1 MQLLKFD
8 WNPITGIDIVGNFK
22 LHFYSLMWVVAFILG
37 WYIMKR
43 IFTKE
48 KVSIDY
54 LDPLFIY
61 TVLATMLGARLGHVL
76 FYQSELISQD
86 FFSIFLPFKFKGGF
100 EFTGFQGLASHG
112 AAIGIIVGM
121 YLYRKKYKYKSLLWI
136 LDRIVI
142 TVASGAVFIR
152 IGNFINSE
160 IIGNV
165 VKNQDF
171 PLGVRFV
178 QNYYGAI
185 NQRRDI
191 TQETGI
197 RNVKKAY
204 AAVTEN
210 PKFQNLLDAVPYRH
224 PSQLYESFCYI
235 FVFLILWYF
244 YAKTP
249 KKDQSG
255 FLFGLFL
262 VLLWTIRF
270 FIEFTKEPQGEEYIN
285 WAGLNTG
292 QWLSIPFVII
302 GLYFMF
308 VYKPKTTNA

>member
-1 MQLLKFD
+1 MHALKFD

-22 LHFYSLMWVVAFILG
+22 IHFYSLMWVTAFVIG

-48 KVSIDY
+48 KVSLEY

-76 FYQSELISQD
+76 FYQSELISED

-112 AAIGIIVGM
+112 AAIGIIIGM
-121 YLYRKKYKYKSLLWI
+121 YLYRKKYSYKSVLWI

-160 IIGNV
+160 IIGKITDSN
-165 VKNQDF
+165 
-171 PLGVRFV
+171 LGVRFIQDQYYKSEIV
-178 QNYYGAI
+178 Q
-185 NQRRDI
+185 R
-191 TQETGI
+191 TGI
-197 RNVKKAY
+197 KDVQKAY
-204 AAVTEN
+204 NAVTDN
-210 PKFQNLLDAVPYRH
+210 AQFQNLLDAVPYRH

-235 FVFLILWYF
+235 FVFLILLYF
-244 YAKTP
+244 YTKTT
-249 KKDQSG
+249 KKDQPG

-285 WAGLNTG
+285 WFGLNTG
-292 QWLSIPFVII
+292 QWLSIPFVLI

-308 VYKPKTTNA
+308 VYKSKKAVK

>member
-1 MQLLKFD
+1 MYLLKFD
-8 WNPITGIDIVGNFK
+8 WNPITGIDIFGNFK
-22 LHFYSLMWVVAFILG
+22 LHFYSLMWVVAFVLG

-48 KVSIDY
+48 KISLEF

-61 TVLATMLGARLGHVL
+61 TVLATMIGARLGHVL
-76 FYQSELISQD
+76 FYQSELITED
-86 FFSIFLPFKFKGGF
+86 FFSIFLPFRFKGGI

-121 YLYRKKYKYKSLLWI
+121 YLYRKKYNYKSLLWI

-142 TVASGAVFIR
+142 SVASGAVFIR

-160 IIGNV
+160 IIG
-165 VKNQDF
+165 KITDSSF
-171 PLGVRFV
+171 GVRFIQDEYYKHQIV
-178 QNYYGAI
+178 QL
-185 NQRRDI
+185 
-191 TQETGI
+191 TGI
-197 RNVKKAY
+197 KDVQKAY
-204 AAVTEN
+204 NAVTNN
-210 PKFQNLLDAVPYRH
+210 PQFSNLLEAVPYRH
-224 PSQLYESFCYI
+224 PAQLYESFCYI
-235 FVFLILWYF
+235 FVFLILWFF
-244 YAKTP
+244 YLKTT
-249 KKDQSG
+249 KKDQTG

-270 FIEFTKEPQGEEYIN
+270 FVEYAKEPQGDEYIN
-285 WAGLNTG
+285 WFGLNTG

-308 VYKPKTTNA
+308 FYKPKSVAK

>member
-22 LHFYSLMWVVAFILG
+22 LHFYSLMWIVAFVIG

-48 KVSIDY
+48 KISLDY

-76 FYQSELISQD
+76 FYQSELISED

-121 YLYRKKYKYKSLLWI
+121 YLYRKKYNYKSLLWI
-136 LDRIVI
+136 LDRVVI
-142 TVASGAVFIR
+142 SVASGAIFIR

-160 IIGNV
+160 IIGKV
-165 VKNQDF
+165 TDSG
-171 PLGVRFV
+171 LGVRFV
-178 QNYYGAI
+178 QEHYYKS
-185 NQRRDI
+185 QI
-191 TQETGI
+191 TQLTGI
-197 RNVKKAY
+197 KDVKKAY
-204 AAVTEN
+204 AAVTDN
-210 PKFQNLLDAVPYRH
+210 PQFAELLEKVPYRH
-224 PSQLYESFCYI
+224 PAQLYESFCYI

-244 YAKTP
+244 YSKTP
-249 KKDQSG
+249 KKDQTG

-262 VLLWTIRF
+262 ILLWTVRF
-270 FIEFTKEPQGEEYIN
+270 FVEFTKEPQNQERAD
-285 WAGLNTG
+285 WLLNTG
-292 QWLSIPFVII
+292 QWLSIPFIGI

-308 VYKPKTTNA
+308 VYKPKSAVK

>member
-8 WNPITGIDIVGNFK
+8 WNPITGIDIIGNFK
-22 LHFYSLMWVVAFILG
+22 LHFYSLMWVTAFIVG

-48 KVSIDY
+48 KVSLDY

-76 FYQSELISQD
+76 FYQSELISED

-112 AAIGIIVGM
+112 AAIGIIIGM
-121 YLYRKKYKYKSLLWI
+121 YLYRRKYKYKSLLWI

-142 TVASGAVFIR
+142 SVASGAVFIR

-160 IIGNV
+160 IIGKVTNSS
-165 VKNQDF
+165 F
-171 PLGVRFV
+171 GVRFI
-178 QNYYGAI
+178 QEEYYKS
-185 NQRRDI
+185 QI
-191 TQETGI
+191 TQLTGI
-197 RNVKKAY
+197 KDAKKAY
-204 AAVTEN
+204 AAVTNDPQFAE
-210 PKFQNLLDAVPYRH
+210 LLEKVPYRH
-224 PSQLYESFCYI
+224 PAQLYESFCYI

-244 YAKTP
+244 YTKTT
-249 KKDQSG
+249 KKDQTG

-270 FIEFTKEPQGEEYIN
+270 FVEFVKEPQNQERAD
-285 WAGLNTG
+285 WLLNTG
-292 QWLSIPFVII
+292 QWLSIPFVLL

-308 VYKPKTTNA
+308 VFKPKSAVK

>member
-1 MQLLKFD
+1 MHLLKFD

-22 LHFYSLMWVVAFILG
+22 LHFYSVMWIVAFILG

-48 KVSIDY
+48 KVSLDY

-76 FYQSELISQD
+76 FYQSELITED
-86 FFSIFLPFKFKGGF
+86 FLSIILPIRTKPSF

-112 AAIGIIVGM
+112 AAIGIIIGM
-121 YLYRKKYKYKSLLWI
+121 YLYRKKYTYKSILWI

-142 TVASGAVFIR
+142 PVASGAIFIR

-160 IIGNV
+160 IIG
-165 VKNQDF
+165 KASGEF
-171 PLGVRFV
+171 PLGVRFI
-178 QNYYGAI
+178 QDQYYKSEI
-185 NQRRDI
+185 MQR
-191 TQETGI
+191 TGI
-197 RNVKKAY
+197 KDVQKAY
-204 AAVTEN
+204 NAVTEN
-210 PKFQNLLDAVPYRH
+210 PQFQNLLDAVPYRH

-244 YAKTP
+244 YSKTA
-249 KKDQSG
+249 KKDQPG

-262 VLLWTIRF
+262 ILLWTIRF
-270 FIEFTKEPQGEEYIN
+270 FIEFTKEPQGDEYIN
-285 WAGLNTG
+285 WLNLNTG
-292 QWLSIPFVII
+292 QWLSIPFILI

-308 VYKPKTTNA
+308 MYKPKTASK

>member
-1 MQLLKFD
+1 MHVLKFD
-8 WNPITGIDIVGNFK
+8 WNPVTGIDIIGNFK
-22 LHFYSLMWVVAFILG
+22 LHFYSLMWVVAFVLG
-37 WYIMKR
+37 WQIMKR

-48 KVSIDY
+48 KVSLEY

-76 FYQSELISQD
+76 FYQSELISED

-100 EFTGFQGLASHG
+100 QFTGFQGLASHG
-112 AAIGIIVGM
+112 AAIGIIIGM
-121 YLYRKKYKYKSLLWI
+121 YLYRKKYNYKSVLWI
-136 LDRIVI
+136 LDRVVI

-160 IIGNV
+160 IIG
-165 VKNQDF
+165 KESGDF
-171 PLGVRFV
+171 SLGVRFI
-178 QNYYGAI
+178 QDYYNKYEAV
-185 NQRRDI
+185 RV
-191 TQETGI
+191 TGI
-197 RNVKKAY
+197 KDLQKAY
-204 AAVTEN
+204 NAIAET
-210 PKFQNLLDAVPYRH
+210 PQFANLLNEVPYRH
-224 PSQLYESFCYI
+224 PAQLYESFCYI

-244 YAKTP
+244 YTKTA

-262 VLLWTIRF
+262 VLLWTVRF
-270 FIEFTKEPQGEEYIN
+270 FVEFVKEAQNLERAD
-285 WAGLNTG
+285 WALNTG

-308 VYKPKTTNA
+308 FYKPKTAVK

>member
-1 MQLLKFD
+1 MHALKFD
-8 WNPITGIDIVGNFK
+8 WNPVTGIDIVGNFK
-22 LHFYSLMWVVAFILG
+22 LHFYSLMWVVAFIVG

-48 KVSIDY
+48 KIPLTY

-61 TVLATMLGARLGHVL
+61 TVLATMIGARLGHVL

-112 AAIGIIVGM
+112 AAIGIIIGM
-121 YLYRKKYKYKSLLWI
+121 YLYRKKYKYKTLLWV
-136 LDRIVI
+136 LDRVVI
-142 TVASGAVFIR
+142 SVASGAVFIR

-160 IIGNV
+160 IIGRV
-165 VKNQDF
+165 VESENF

-178 QNYYGAI
+178 QNYYYKS
-185 NQRRDI
+185 QI
-191 TQETGI
+191 TQLTGI
-197 RNVKKAY
+197 KDVQKAY
-204 AAVTEN
+204 NAVTD
-210 PKFQNLLDAVPYRH
+210 NLQFSELLEKVPYRH
-224 PSQLYESFCYI
+224 PAQLYESFSYI

-244 YAKTP
+244 WSKTP
-249 KKDQSG
+249 KRDQTG

-262 VLLWTIRF
+262 ILLWTVRF
-270 FIEFTKEPQGEEYIN
+270 IVEFVKEPQGDEYIN
-285 WAGLNTG
+285 WFGLQTG
-292 QWLSIPFVII
+292 QWLSIPFILI

-308 VYKPKTTNA
+308 VYKPKTPVK

>member
-1 MQLLKFD
+1 MHVLKFD

-22 LHFYSLMWVVAFILG
+22 LHFYSLMWVVAFVLG

-48 KVSIDY
+48 KVSLEY

-61 TVLATMLGARLGHVL
+61 TVLATMIGARLGHVL
-76 FYQSELISQD
+76 FYQSELITQD

-112 AAIGIIVGM
+112 AAIGIIIGM
-121 YLYRKKYKYKSLLWI
+121 YLYRKKYHYKSLLWV

-142 TVASGAVFIR
+142 SVASGAVFIR

-160 IIGNV
+160 IIG
-165 VKNQDF
+165 KASGDF
-171 PLGVRFV
+171 PLGVRFI
-178 QNYYGAI
+178 QDYY
-185 NQRRDI
+185 NKYDI
-191 TQETGI
+191 VRETGI
-197 RNVKKAY
+197 KNVQEAY
-204 AAVTEN
+204 NAVTNN
-210 PKFQNLLDAVPYRH
+210 PQFSNLLEAVPYRH
-224 PSQLYESFCYI
+224 PAQLYESFSYI
-235 FVFLILWYF
+235 FVFLILWYV
-244 YAKTP
+244 YSKI
-249 KKDQSG
+249 KKRDQSG

-270 FIEFTKEPQGEEYIN
+270 FIEFVKEPQGDEYIN
-285 WAGLNTG
+285 WFGLQTG
-292 QWLSIPFVII
+292 QWLSIPFIAI

-308 VYKPKTTNA
+308 VYKPKTTVK